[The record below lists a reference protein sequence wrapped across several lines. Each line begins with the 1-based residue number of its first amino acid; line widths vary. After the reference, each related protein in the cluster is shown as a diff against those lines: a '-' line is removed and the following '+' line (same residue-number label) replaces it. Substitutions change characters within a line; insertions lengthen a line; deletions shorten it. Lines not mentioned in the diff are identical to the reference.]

1 MTAEHPDHVGLLRG
15 ELTNAEV
22 LELGGHL
29 EACDE
34 CRDELVALVTGHG
47 LLAATMR
54 ALRPPEPVERPS
66 VPPLRATPTRA
77 RWRRPAV
84 LVAAA
89 LVVAGAV
96 AVIPLVDGGSEDSL
110 PAARRTAALEPVDGS
125 ARGRVVMTEGAGAVR
140 MTITTHDLPRAARG
154 DYYSAWLLEP
164 ATDKMLALGI
174 VDPDGVTAFEVSRDL
189 VERYDA
195 LDVSL
200 ESDDGD
206 PGHSI
211 TSVLR
216 ASYAP
221 EASKPPSATK

>member
-1 MTAEHPDHVGLLRG
+1 MSAEHPDHVGLLRG

-54 ALRPPEPVERPS
+54 ALRPREPMETPW
-66 VPPLRATPTRA
+66 VPPLTVTPARP

-89 LVVAGAV
+89 ALVVAGA
-96 AVIPLVDGGSEDSL
+96 AVIPLVEGGSEGST
-110 PAARRTAALEPVDGS
+110 PTARRTAALAPVDGS

-140 MTITTHDLPRAARG
+140 MTITTRDLPRAARG
-154 DYYSAWLLEP
+154 DYYYAWLFEP
-164 ATDKMLALGI
+164 ATDKMLALGV
-174 VDPDGVTAFEVSRDL
+174 VDPDGVTAFEVARDL
-189 VERYDA
+189 VERYHA

-216 ASYAP
+216 ANYTP